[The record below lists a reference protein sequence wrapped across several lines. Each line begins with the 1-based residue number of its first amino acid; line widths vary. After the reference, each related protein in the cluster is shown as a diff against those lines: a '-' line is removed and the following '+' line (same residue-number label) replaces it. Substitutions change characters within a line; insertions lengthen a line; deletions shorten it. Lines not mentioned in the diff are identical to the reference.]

1 MDNGLIQE
9 KPKEQLVYYPKSN
22 TFRKDLDNKATMR
35 GFDAY
40 VEGEKK
46 NRLTRSIERL
56 SRHTNLSEDELQRL
70 KAKVVVDETYGRPCF
85 MAASFPQNATESDTT
100 ISGLISPITR
110 EVISSSAS
118 VDETRSSVA

>member
-22 TFRKDLDNKATMR
+22 TFREDLDNKATMR

-56 SRHTNLSEDELQRL
+56 SYSNDTSRELDKIEEEIDE
-70 KAKVVVDETYGRPCF
+70 E
-85 MAASFPQNATESDTT
+85 AT
-100 ISGLISPITR
+100 
-110 EVISSSAS
+110 
-118 VDETRSSVA
+118 